1 MFAPTFTGASQCNQC
16 CFYAQSM
23 IADAH
28 RFAYCIASSSDPQ
41 TCFCRLHCEVR
52 FLLRGTAKQELSV
65 HTSWA
70 SISTQTL
77 PHLQTLKWISWTA
90 CCWGNPKL
98 LLLCRCPGAPYTNHY
113 SCASRLA
120 APCPFLAGDQSCS
133 TNWNITASLP
143 HFPNFYQQ
151 NSMQIFGSV
160 DTAVSELKARSLILK
175 LPLRLDL
182 ELPTI

>member
-1 MFAPTFTGASQCNQC
+1 MFTGASQCNQC

-52 FLLRGTAKQELSV
+52 FLLCRTAKQELSV

-90 CCWGNPKL
+90 CCWGNPKH
-98 LLLCRCPGAPYTNHY
+98 CSSAGAQVPRT
-113 SCASRLA
+113 
-120 APCPFLAGDQSCS
+120 Q
-133 TNWNITASLP
+133 TITAVPADSLLP
-143 HFPNFYQQ
+143 APFWLGTRAAALTETLLPACP
-151 NSMQIFGSV
+151 IFRISINR
-160 DTAVSELKARSLILK
+160 TRCKFLEAWILQFLSWK
-175 LPLRLDL
+175 PGVWF
-182 ELPTI
+182 